1 MGLSPNLRFIMKAQ
15 CLYTNLPLWD
25 GSPFWLQRVRK
36 SSTCFHL
43 LGRYTVAYLLFF
55 FHIVYDL
62 EIRHHV
68 FFFFPRPDVLSCY
81 VKSSWHAAM
90 KWKQLLVL
98 ISLHIFITRY
108 VPCILIPPILPVCC
122 SSDLLHP
129 SPQLCSWRRHIVIAW
144 QSCPSS

>member
-1 MGLSPNLRFIMKAQ
+1 MGLSPNLQFIMKAQ

-81 VKSSWHAAM
+81 VKSSWHAAT

-98 ISLHIFITRY
+98 ILLHIFITRY
-108 VPCILIPPILPVCC
+108 IPCILIPPILPSLLFLW
-122 SSDLLHP
+122 SSSSQPPTLLLKKAYCNCMTVV
-129 SPQLCSWRRHIVIAW
+129 SQ
-144 QSCPSS
+144 